1 MPLLRNGQISDS
13 TSAYIA
19 DGQEIA
25 GAGAATVTLARF
37 LAEREALLA
46 RNEAIGVRLEPADD
60 PALLRDDLDRLRLI
74 EVSFPKYTD
83 GRGYSHAQLLRRR
96 YGYTGELRAVGHVLR
111 DQLGYMVRAGFDALD
126 YDSATPE
133 SDFIAA
139 NAEFSEVYQATADGR
154 ETVFQKRWKPGR
166 DKGRE
171 TPADETPE
179 EKVARLNAEL
189 RGADA
194 SQIIRVALREFGR
207 GLTYVS
213 SFGAESAAMLGL
225 IADVDPATPIV
236 FIDTGMHFQQTLQY
250 RDELVRVLGLTD
262 LRTVHPLDEERRAV
276 DPKGLL
282 HKTDPDACCEVRKV
296 RPLEPALRGFEAWIT
311 GRKRFHGGGR
321 MNLPVFEY
329 AEGKYKVNPLADWT
343 HEHVED
349 YFVARGLPRHPLV
362 ADGYPSIG
370 CWPCTVR
377 PTDPNDVRSGRWV
390 GFKKSECGL
399 HLERK
404 DRPRVF

>member
-1 MPLLRNGQISDS
+1 MPLLKGGKLAQD
-13 TSAYIA
+13 AWA
-19 DGQEIA
+19 LAPDGATIPDGP
-25 GAGAATVTLARF
+25 GAVVTLARF
-37 LAEREALLA
+37 IAERDLLLA
-46 RNEAIGVRLEPADD
+46 RNAPVGVRLEPADD
-60 PALLRDDLDRLRLI
+60 PAALAADLDRVALI
-74 EVSFPKYTD
+74 EVNFPKYTD
-83 GRGYSHAQLLRRR
+83 GRGYSQAQLLRRR
-96 YGYTGELRAVGHVLR
+96 HGYGGELRAVGHVLR
-111 DQLGYMVRAGFDALD
+111 DQLGYMVRAGFDAMT

-133 SDFIAA
+133 ADYVAA
-139 NAEFSEVYQATADGR
+139 NSEFSNVYQASADGR
-154 ETVFQKRWKPGR
+154 ETIFQKRWKGR
-166 DKGRE
+166 AGQ
-171 TPADETPE
+171 TSETPE
-179 EKVARLNAEL
+179 DKVARLNAEL

-250 RDELVRVLGLTD
+250 RDELARVLGLTD
-262 LRTVHPLDEERRAV
+262 IRTVHPLDDERRAV
-276 DPKGLL
+276 DPKGVL

-296 RPLEPALRGFEAWIT
+296 RPLEPALRGFAAWIT

-329 AEGKYKVNPLADWT
+329 AEGKFKVNPLADWT
-343 HEHVED
+343 HEHVEE
-349 YFVARGLPRHPLV
+349 YFVARGLPRHPMV